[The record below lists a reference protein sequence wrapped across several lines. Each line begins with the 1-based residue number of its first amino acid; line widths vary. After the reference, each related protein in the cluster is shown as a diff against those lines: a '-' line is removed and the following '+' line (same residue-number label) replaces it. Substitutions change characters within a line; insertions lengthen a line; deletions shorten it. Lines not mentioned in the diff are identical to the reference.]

1 MLGTSLAIILME
13 LRVPW
18 RVKRIAYLLY
28 QHVISW
34 ISRIRPNKKNA
45 INISF
50 LCNYHAHTTGATVA
64 IACIANSL
72 SKKHNIDAFIK
83 PHSGFSSQFNLMIKQ
98 YWSSDSL
105 NGQIIFVD
113 IEQENAVVEKLLH
126 KGKTVILTCHAFP
139 LQLHGVTQPDLIK
152 NLKLCSH
159 IHFVS
164 EHQRSEFV
172 RQYPD
177 IDIETKSFV
186 IPNFTRQNFKKNVTQ
201 NIGMIGHLGRV
212 DKNALS
218 GIQLAQQTNAQSV
231 QCWGSY
237 EVYGLDKPSSI
248 SKLQLNGWCNNLIKM
263 HESFDILLSSSQF
276 ETFGLVVVEAMS
288 AGIPCV
294 LSDIPVYRELYS
306 GCKGV
311 IFLTGDIQKDIEA
324 INQLLEHKDILKSDI
339 INFWHKRFSNV
350 TIESKWLEKITT
362 LSSQ

>member
-1 MLGTSLAIILME
+1 M
-13 LRVPW
+13 
-18 RVKRIAYLLY
+18 
-28 QHVISW
+28 
-34 ISRIRPNKKNA
+34 NKA
-45 INISF
+45 
-50 LCNYHAHTTGATVA
+50 
-64 IACIANSL
+64 
-72 SKKHNIDAFIK
+72 
-83 PHSGFSSQFNLMIKQ
+83 
-98 YWSSDSL
+98 
-105 NGQIIFVD
+105 
-113 IEQENAVVEKLLH
+113 
-126 KGKTVILTCHAFP
+126 KTFILTCQSIH
-139 LQLHGVTQPDLIK
+139 LHLHGVPQPDIIK
-152 NLKLCSH
+152 KLKLRSH

-186 IPNFTRQNFKKNVTQ
+186 IPNFTRQSFKRSVTQ

-263 HESFDILLSSSQF
+263 HESFDVLLSASQF

-311 IFLTGDIQKDIEA
+311 IFLNGDKQKDIEA
-324 INQLLEHKDILKSDI
+324 INQLLEHNDILKSDI
-339 INFWHKRFSNV
+339 INFWRERFSNE

-362 LSSQ
+362 LNTK